1 MRPFIPI
8 IVLAIILLIGMFA
21 AFSVR
26 GAQRVKQ
33 LKAETL
39 ARAIPAEA
47 IVKDVEQIGGTGG
60 ANPRL
65 LVQMKLDVR
74 PPGGGSYPAMT
85 RWFVDQIAITQ
96 IQMGQ
101 TIRVRINADYR
112 DRIYPDVHWADF
124 ANWQVSRGEN

>member
-1 MRPFIPI
+1 MKPLIPL
-8 IVLAIILLIGMFA
+8 IVLAVIIMIGMFA

-26 GAQRVKQ
+26 SAQRVKQ
-33 LKAETL
+33 LKAQTL

-47 IVKDVEQIGGTGG
+47 IVQDVEPMGATAGGSQ
-60 ANPRL
+60 RV
-65 LVQMKLDVR
+65 LVTLRLDVR
-74 PPGGGSYPAMT
+74 PPAGGSYQATT
-85 RWFVDQIAITQ
+85 RWFVDQIAIAQ

-124 ANWQVSRGEN
+124 ADWQVSRE

>member
-1 MRPFIPI
+1 MAEGEWLIVSLIGGQGKEIPLRPFIPI
-8 IVLAIILLIGMFA
+8 IVVAIIVMIGLFA

-47 IVKDVEQIGGTGG
+47 IVKDVEQIGSTGG

-65 LVQMKLDVR
+65 LVQMKLDVHAS
-74 PPGGGSYPAMT
+74 GGGTYQAT
-85 RWFVDQIAITQ
+85 
-96 IQMGQ
+96 
-101 TIRVRINADYR
+101 
-112 DRIYPDVHWADF
+112 
-124 ANWQVSRGEN
+124 